1 MQHLPLVQH
10 SSETDAKFI
19 KKLFESKLKKY
30 YESIDPVSNLGIL

>member
-1 MQHLPLVQH
+1 MQHLPLAQH